1 MPYAIR
7 VLYKSNEAPWS
18 GGYDPS
24 PYGPKNDGE
33 AVEWAVRM
41 QEGLGDLYAVT
52 LTRDGQVM
60 ALPESPTPNEPD
72 DPFAPE
78 RRCDCVGPNEAEP
91 QPCRCGRK

>member
-1 MPYAIR
+1 MIHPNDPPPRVKYEIR
-7 VLYKSNEAPWS
+7 VLFKSNEAPWS

-41 QEGLGDLYAVT
+41 QEGLGNDYAVT

-60 ALPESPTPNEPD
+60 PLPSEPID
-72 DPFAPE
+72 ATLTA
-78 RRCDCVGPNEAEP
+78 G
-91 QPCRCGRK
+91 K